1 MRGEVGDRRVAC
13 LLRVAFVDEAEPAI
27 AGLTAWCPRHPQISS
42 WYSENAWQT
51 VGMPSQLATS
61 EDEMGLFHS
70 LPKAPSAHSL
80 TVRKLIGRVHEGA
93 VRVPRF
99 QRPLRWKSQDVLKLF
114 DSILKGYP
122 IGALLFWKRQFSAGV
137 ITIGKAS
144 VEVPAAADGW
154 YIVDGQQRTTALAAS
169 LLELSQAGDQTWE
182 LYFNPEKNRFLS
194 AESSEADLSRHV
206 PLRALGDIR
215 RLGRW
220 LRDCQLTEDQQSH
233 VEFVQQRL
241 LDYEI
246 PAYVVETEE
255 EDALR
260 GVFARLNSTGSR
272 MRADEVFQA
281 LLGGSA
287 SAPLATRRL
296 ADLEALQAAADVDG
310 FGQPPRTEMLKA
322 LLAMSGLD
330 PSRKLDG
337 LGDAAIAKLVGPDDA
352 EEAVRR
358 TVSFIQAGS
367 QSAEPGCGIP
377 AYAFI
382 PYPIVFVLLA
392 RWFHLFP
399 EPEPAIRRGLA
410 QWVWRGI
417 ATGVH
422 QRAAVSAMRL
432 QVREIRGGAPGDS
445 LRSLLKAVGEPDG
458 REWKLERFHANHAAS
473 RVELLALLSR
483 EPRTPLGGV
492 SWRAL
497 LTSGAR
503 VAREVFALPRLQG
516 IERELGQT
524 AANRVLLD
532 AGHTGLQ
539 AEFRRWSWDKQR
551 DAFESHLID
560 SESLKALHENRRIDF
575 LERRA
580 ARIRALVSPFIAQK
594 AGLGQPIILPVQT
607 YWDLGRDRDEQ

>member
-1 MRGEVGDRRVAC
+1 MASP
-13 LLRVAFVDEAEPAI
+13 F
-27 AGLTAWCPRHPQISS
+27 
-42 WYSENAWQT
+42 
-51 VGMPSQLATS
+51 ATS
-61 EDEMGLFHS
+61 DDEMELFHS
-70 LPKAPSAHSL
+70 LPKAPTAHSL

-99 QRPLRWKSQDVLKLF
+99 QRPLRWKSPDVLKLF

-122 IGALLFWKRQFSAGV
+122 IGALLFWKQPLPKGV
-137 ITIGKAS
+137 VTIGKATL
-144 VEVPAAADGW
+144 EVPEASDGW

-169 LLELSQAGDQTWE
+169 LLDISQAGDKTWD
-182 LYFNPEKNRFLS
+182 LYFNPEKNRFLTV
-194 AESSEADLSRHV
+194 ESNEVESSRHV

-220 LRDCQLTEDQQSH
+220 LRDCQLSEEQQSH

-287 SAPLATRRL
+287 SAPQATRRL
-296 ADLEALQAAADVDG
+296 ADLEALQAAADVDN
-310 FGQPPRTEMLKA
+310 FGQPPRTEMLKV

-337 LGDAAIAKLVGPDDA
+337 LGDAAIAKLVGQDDA
-352 EEAVRR
+352 EEAIRR
-358 TVSFIQAGS
+358 TVGFLQAGTHFD
-367 QSAEPGCGIP
+367 EPGCGIP

-422 QRAAVSAMRL
+422 QRAAVSAMRF
-432 QVREIRGGAPGDS
+432 QVRQIRLGEPEDS

-483 EPRTPLGGV
+483 EPRTPLGAV
-492 SWRAL
+492 SWRSL

-503 VAREVFALPRLQG
+503 VAREVFALPRLVG
-516 IERELGQT
+516 TERELGQT

-539 AEFRRWSWDKQR
+539 AEFRRWSWQKNR

-560 SESLKALHENRRIDF
+560 FETLTALQENRKTDF
-575 LERRA
+575 LERRG
-580 ARIRALVSPFIAQK
+580 ARMRALVAPFLAER
-594 AGLGQPIILPVQT
+594 AGLGQPIILPVQS
-607 YWDLGRDRDEQ
+607 YLDEEPMGDEQ